1 MRALEAS
8 LSDGSH
14 QPSYFEADLMK
25 IKGLL
30 HDWKTL
36 WDKATPQ
43 ERQDIVAALFGEVR
57 LRVKAIVSATLAD
70 PRTRPS
76 SLVLRHGACS
86 WLRQQ
91 KMGSIRL
98 GWRPRTGS
106 GARKTNHP
114 TRWRGTRRGSEHPGP
129 LERTHDED

>member
-57 LRVKAIVSATLAD
+57 LRVKAIMSATLAD

-76 SLVLRHGACS
+76 SLVLRRGACS

-98 GWRPRTGS
+98 GSAPPDGLG
-106 GARKTNHP
+106 GAEDKP
-114 TRWRGTRRGSEHPGP
+114 PDP
-129 LERTHDED
+129 LAWYAAR